1 MKTLADL
8 ARENGVTPQ
17 AVSNWRNLAREK
29 YGELP
34 YQQTGRRQYYG
45 DDEVAKILEFAPKHG
60 LENLSSNESDSVE
73 EVPALVPQVMAGRY
87 RNKGQLAAMPKAAD
101 LSNLRGNVELTT
113 FDDPLVAVDQAIQFA
128 DVLLNEIDADTGYQI
143 QQAQQTQK
151 ANAKLRNKLEQLR
164 LRQQQYGSDSR
175 LIALIQNQQA
185 NELQQNMAEIQS
197 LGKPDSDGPN
207 GSAGSSQ

>member
-17 AVSNWRNLAREK
+17 AVSNWRNSAKEK

-45 DDEVAKILEFAPKHG
+45 DAEVAKILEFAPKHG
-60 LENLSSNESDSVE
+60 LDNLPLNGSDSIDA
-73 EVPALVPQVMAGRY
+73 VPAMIPEIVAESY
-87 RNKGQLAAMPKAAD
+87 RNKGQLAAMPKASD

-113 FDDPLVAVDQAIQFA
+113 FDDPLAAVDQAIQFA

-185 NELQQNMAEIQS
+185 TELQQNMSEIQS
-197 LGKPDSDGPN
+197 LGKAPSPAEP
-207 GSAGSSQ
+207 SA